1 MARSSFVLSLAFLAL
16 VACGGGQEPAP
27 RAASPTG
34 GASPAAAP
42 ECTPS
47 GTRLEITVTAKNDR
61 FDKDCLA
68 APANTPF
75 TIVFNNR
82 HVATQACL
90 PNCQHNISIE
100 TATGVRTLWAGDV
113 VEGPK
118 TVEYQVEPLPAG
130 TYSFECDLHAN
141 RMRGTFV
148 VA

>member
-1 MARSSFVLSLAFLAL
+1 MARSSFVLSLVVLAL
-16 VACGGGQEPAP
+16 AACGGTDQAAP
-27 RAASPTG
+27 RATSPTG
-34 GASPAAAP
+34 AVTPAAP

-68 APANTPF
+68 APADQAF

-90 PNCQHNISIE
+90 PNCAHNISIE

-118 TVEYQVEPLPAG
+118 TVVYQVDPLPAG